1 MKQKGAIS
9 VHGYKSIKCM
19 NIVIVMIY
27 TRKIKKNIFNK
38 IKKRCRDVKTL
49 KACEEGW
56 EANIVTKIKQT
67 TSI

>member
-1 MKQKGAIS
+1 MYEYCYCNDI
-9 VHGYKSIKCM
+9 YKK
-19 NIVIVMIY
+19 N
-27 TRKIKKNIFNK
+27 KKNIFNK